1 MGERFKEL
9 REQNNLTQLE
19 VSKKTGIAVKTI
31 IRLEKNLGNPSLKT
45 MTTLLDVY
53 GYELGIMKKVWKHLF
68 FIKTLDN
75 GL

>member
-53 GYELGIMKKVWKHLF
+53 GYELGIMKKV
-68 FIKTLDN
+68 
-75 GL
+75 